1 MKEFRIVPKIIQCS
15 SMKEFLK
22 EFKPG
27 SRDLVFTSRS
37 VYETYL
43 VDQTEG
49 AHVIFSKDYGNGEPS
64 DDMVES
70 IYHDIKDINYE
81 RIIAIGGGTILDV
94 AKLLALKQY
103 IPVLDLFEGR
113 MEAVRNK
120 ALVLVPS
127 SCGTGSEV
135 TNISVLE
142 LISRRTKMG
151 LAAEA
156 LYGDYAVLI
165 PELLTSLPMRYF
177 ASSSIDAL
185 VHAMEAYT
193 SPRANSFTR
202 SYSMQAIKLILTGYR
217 RMELHGKEARFA
229 CLGSFL
235 TASTYAGIAFGNA
248 GCAAVHAMSYPLS
261 GAYHVPHGEANY
273 AFFIKVFRTYQKL
286 KPEGRLLSELNQYL
300 SKLLGCYPSE
310 VFEALEKLLETI
322 LPLRALHEYG
332 MRRADIE
339 EFTETVMLKQTRLM
353 KNSYTALD
361 WETVKGIYQELF

>member
-1 MKEFRIVPKIIQCS
+1 MKEFRIVPRIIQCS

-37 VYETYL
+37 IYDTYL
-43 VDQTEG
+43 VDQIEG
-49 AHVIFSKDYGNGEPS
+49 AHVIYNKDYGNGEPS
-64 DDMVES
+64 DHMVES

-81 RIIAIGGGTILDV
+81 RIIAIGGGTTLDV
-94 AKLLALKQY
+94 AKLLALKEY
-103 IPVLDLFEGR
+103 TPVLDLFEGR

-165 PELLTSLPMRYF
+165 PELLSSLPMRYF

-217 RMELHGKEARFA
+217 RMELHGKEARFT

-286 KPEGRLLSELNQYL
+286 KPEGRLSELNQYL
-300 SKLLGCYPSE
+300 GKLLGCYPSE
-310 VFEALEKLLETI
+310 AYDALEKLLETI

-339 EFTETVMLKQTRLM
+339 EFTEAVMLKQTRLM
-353 KNSYTALD
+353 KNNYTVLE
-361 WETVKGIYQELF
+361 WETVKEIYQELF